1 MDCLVDGKREADNS
15 NPKGYYEYEPVMSIH
30 KDNSWMDKAQNKTVK
45 IVAPLL
51 NKIDEQYRYK
61 IIFMT
66 RDLNEVLK
74 SQQKMIG
81 KTEDVFPVKLYNKFQ
96 KLLSNIEVWKKK
108 EPGVELIYLDYKDV
122 LDNPEFTVKSIERFL
137 GVPLNRSEM
146 INCIDK
152 KLYRTKV

>member
-1 MDCLVDGKREADNS
+1 MITDFFTFCLVLQKN
-15 NPKGYYEYEPVMSIH
+15 
-30 KDNSWMDKAQNKTVK
+30 
-45 IVAPLL
+45 PLL

-122 LDNPEFTVKSIERFL
+122 LENPESTVKSIERFL
-137 GVPLNRSEM
+137 GVPLNQSAM

>member
-1 MDCLVDGKREADNS
+1 MSLLCLF
-15 NPKGYYEYEPVMSIH
+15 H
-30 KDNSWMDKAQNKTVK
+30 KDNSWMNKAQNKTVK

-66 RDLNEVLK
+66 RDLNEILK

-122 LDNPEFTVKSIERFL
+122 LDNPESTS
-137 GVPLNRSEM
+137 N
-146 INCIDK
+146 IN
-152 KLYRTKV
+152 

>member
-1 MDCLVDGKREADNS
+1 MT
-15 NPKGYYEYEPVMSIH
+15 IH
-30 KDNSWMDKAQNKTVK
+30 KDNSWMNKAQNKTVK
-45 IVAPLL
+45 IVATLL

-66 RDLNEVLK
+66 RDLNEILK

-122 LDNPEFTVKSIERFL
+122 LDNPESTVKSIERFL
-137 GVPLNRSEM
+137 GVPLYRSEM

>member
-1 MDCLVDGKREADNS
+1 MN
-15 NPKGYYEYEPVMSIH
+15 
-30 KDNSWMDKAQNKTVK
+30 KAQNKTVK

-66 RDLNEVLK
+66 RDLNEILK

-122 LDNPEFTVKSIERFL
+122 LDNPESTVTSIERFL
-137 GVPLNRSEM
+137 GVPLNRLEM

>member
-1 MDCLVDGKREADNS
+1 
-15 NPKGYYEYEPVMSIH
+15 
-30 KDNSWMDKAQNKTVK
+30 
-45 IVAPLL
+45 
-51 NKIDEQYRYK
+51 
-61 IIFMT
+61 
-66 RDLNEVLK
+66 
-74 SQQKMIG
+74 MIG

-122 LDNPEFTVKSIERFL
+122 LDNPESTVTSIERFL

>member
-1 MDCLVDGKREADNS
+1 MDCLVDGKREADES
-15 NPKGYYEYEPVMSIH
+15 NPKGYYEYEPVMSIY

-66 RDLNEVLK
+66 RDLNEILK

-81 KTEDVFPVKLYNKFQ
+81 KIEDVFPVKLYNKFQ

-122 LDNPEFTVKSIERFL
+122 LENPESTVKSIERFL
-137 GVPLNRSEM
+137 GVPLNQSAM